1 MLFRVSARCVIIR
14 DGKILLQLSK
24 KGDFYRLPGGRVK
37 PEETIVQALSREL
50 REELGIEKI
59 EDPELVFIV
68 ESFYRRHSG
77 VVHELGFYFLCDKID
92 TSNIVPKEDHL
103 HIEWVPL
110 EKISHDNLRPAALAP
125 YIAKLRSR
133 RLDKPLYII
142 NIDVDSI

>member
-37 PEETIVQALSREL
+37 PEETIVQALNREL

-59 EDPELVFIV
+59 DEPELVFIV

-77 VVHELGFYFLCDKID
+77 VVHELGFYFLCNGVDAEKI
-92 TSNIVPKEDHL
+92 TPKENHL
-103 HIEWVPL
+103 HVEWVPL

-125 YIAKLRSR
+125 YIARL
-133 RLDKPLYII
+133 RLDKPNKPLYII
-142 NIDVDSI
+142 NVDVDSI